1 MLCCVLRWALRCVL
15 LAREVAGV
23 PGTSIGLA
31 SNLGEFPSRHF
42 GSVRAPAH
50 AVGADQGQMMEQN
63 SHNTDNT
70 LILARAALAISSP
83 VSSTASLLLL

>member
-1 MLCCVLRWALRCVL
+1 
-15 LAREVAGV
+15 
-23 PGTSIGLA
+23 
-31 SNLGEFPSRHF
+31 
-42 GSVRAPAH
+42 
-50 AVGADQGQMMEQN
+50 MMEQN